1 MPNGEYRMVLLKRYV
16 IKFVL
21 SNEVKSFPQK
31 TDYMKSRYYL
41 SNIVF
46 TMAPLQ
52 WWINSSHELKHK

>member
-1 MPNGEYRMVLLKRYV
+1 MVILKRYV